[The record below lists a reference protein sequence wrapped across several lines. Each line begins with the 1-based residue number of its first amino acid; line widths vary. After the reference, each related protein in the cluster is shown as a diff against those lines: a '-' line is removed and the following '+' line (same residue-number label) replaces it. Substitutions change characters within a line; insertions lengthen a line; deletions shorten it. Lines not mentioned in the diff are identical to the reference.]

1 MPLTQ
6 TQTAPLGATTSLKG
20 NNQSIT
26 LYSSILFLFVVVVLR
41 FVSFRYF
48 VLFLFCLRHS
58 NAERRGNSEQGNNQT
73 NNLTNKQ
80 QNIIFQT
87 NKLFLAPCSSSI

>member
-48 VLFLFCLRHS
+48 VLFRFCSVYDIRMP
-58 NAERRGNSEQGNNQT
+58 NEGETANREIT
-73 NNLTNKQ
+73 KP
-80 QNIIFQT
+80 II
-87 NKLFLAPCSSSI
+87 